1 MKTPISLA
9 PLVLM
14 VAASPSYGQ
23 NFNSGTFFGPDLRVQ
38 HSQIVLGALVDNG
51 TVSNNTGPGAVSW
64 TNGAGGYS
72 GVALSAIL
80 GVHLHAYT
88 ETTGTSLVFGRD
100 LDINGALSGLEDE
113 LETVVG
119 ANVLSSWSATANVT
133 GLNILA
139 GQLYEVT
146 FDINSGPGLP
156 ANLVT
161 NASFD
166 VTSAGVT
173 SFGEGSAGLLNL
185 LNVVTIGSDPDTGLG
200 RLQFVSSTN
209 RSDLQFQF
217 LANSLVSLGVGA
229 APGNQNVLTFSNMQ
243 VQAIPEPS
251 ALALSAVFAGGLAL
265 RRRRGK

>member
-1 MKTPISLA
+1 MSLV
-9 PLVLM
+9 PLVM
-14 VAASPSYGQ
+14 MAAVSPSYGQ
-23 NFNSGTFFGPDLRVQ
+23 NFNSSTFFDPELRVQ
-38 HSQIVLGALVDNG
+38 HSQIVLGALVDYG
-51 TVSNNTGPGAVSW
+51 LVTGSTAPGAVTW

-72 GVALSAIL
+72 GVALSALL

-100 LDINGALSGLEDE
+100 LDVNGLLAGLEDE
-113 LETVVG
+113 LETVVD

-133 GLNILA
+133 GLNIMA

-146 FDINSGPGLP
+146 FDISSGPNLE
-156 ANLVT
+156 ANLISSG
-161 NASFD
+161 SFD

-185 LNVVTIGSDPDTGLG
+185 LNVVTIGTDPDTGVG

-217 LANSLVSLGVGA
+217 LASSAVSLGLLGDI
-229 APGNQNVLTFSNMQ
+229 PGNQNVLTFSNVQ

-251 ALALSAVFAGGLAL
+251 ALALSALAAGGVIL